1 MSYRHVDEI
10 DRAVHVARKALS
22 LRHLRRPDRLARF
35 LYQRWYLGVPTH
47 HSEVPAQ
54 RSHVWQAWSKQWTE
68 EHARAGSELVRLH
81 LTCAPHTSLHA
92 IGLVTDRAT
101 SWGVPWRL
109 VSTAATAAVPA
120 PDATVLYLPVA
131 NLTDLRPALEE
142 LVHDLQPFLASAVPA
157 LTLRIGRGA
166 SLAQNPADG
175 RSFGEHR
182 CGLVARSVI
191 EGQQCPHREQVVR
204 TLRTFAAE
212 GIDPK
217 RPYLEASRSWDQP
230 WVFA

>member
-22 LRHLRRPDRLARF
+22 LTHLRRPERLARF
-35 LYQRWYLGVPTH
+35 LYHRWYLGQPSH
-47 HSEVPAQ
+47 QNDVPAQ
-54 RSHVWQAWSKQWTE
+54 RSHMWQAWSKQWTE
-68 EHARAGSELVRLH
+68 QHAKAGNDLVRLH

-92 IGLVTDRAT
+92 IGMVTDRAKQ
-101 SWGVPWRL
+101 WDFPWRL
-109 VSTAATAAVPA
+109 TSTAATAALPA
-120 PDATVLYLPVA
+120 PDATVLYLPVE
-131 NLTDLRPALEE
+131 NLAALRPALEE

-191 EGQQCPHREQVVR
+191 ESQQLHHKEQVVR
-204 TLRTFAAE
+204 TMRTFAAA

-217 RPYLEASRSWDQP
+217 RPYLEAAGSWDQP